1 LEQAAGPRHYLVSPP
16 VSGKELDKLL
26 DTTRARE
33 RVSFDAEDGGMTAYF
48 CARFV
53 NSKGEA
59 GPWGPIAAIIV
70 PRADNPAGAAGGGGQ
85 PPAVP

>member
-1 LEQAAGPRHYLVSPP
+1 MSPP

-53 NSKGEA
+53 NSRNEA
-59 GPWGPIAAIIV
+59 GHWGPIAAITVSDGSISV
-70 PRADNPAGAAGGGGQ
+70 LRSAAKRAETAYGRG
-85 PPAVP
+85 